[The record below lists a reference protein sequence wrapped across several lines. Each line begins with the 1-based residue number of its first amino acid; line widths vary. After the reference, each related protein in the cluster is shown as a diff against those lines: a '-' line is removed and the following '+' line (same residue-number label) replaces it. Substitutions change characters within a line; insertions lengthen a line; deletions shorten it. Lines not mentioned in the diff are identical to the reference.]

1 MFMTTRAH
9 RRAKGDNVADKT
21 STNRQQMDAVANADA
36 IHDWPDEAGECA
48 EDSWSI
54 YRKNQDYRAHDDWTD
69 SDLIE
74 LARMS
79 RLQAIAVDLQNQ
91 LDDEGFVIMGGK
103 SGKTPIENPA
113 GRALSTVNGSINSIA
128 RRLGMT
134 SASRG
139 DRASRANRA
148 KQEREAAAATTYQ
161 QDDEYDGQALM

>member
-1 MFMTTRAH
+1 MS
-9 RRAKGDNVADKT
+9 D
-21 STNRQQMDAVANADA
+21 STASDYQKRKSVENADA
-36 IHDWPDEAGECA
+36 IHPWPDEAGECA

-54 YRKNQDYRAHDDWTD
+54 YVANQDYRAYDDWTA

-103 SGKTPIENPA
+103 SGRTPIENPA

-139 DRASRANRA
+139 DRASRGNRA
-148 KQEREAAAATTYQ
+148 QQQRDAAAKTSYRE
-161 QDDEYDGQALM
+161 DDEYSGQALM